1 MLLSLAFLF
10 LLGLA
15 LGQLCVRLHL
25 PALVGYIAAGILL
38 GPDVLGALQ
47 PDFLALSAELR
58 RLALIVIL
66 LRAGLALDLGALK
79 QVGRPAVLLCFVPA
93 CFEMVGCIVLAPPL
107 LGLTRLEAA
116 LLGAVIAAVSPA
128 VVVPRMLSLI
138 DRGLGTS
145 HSIPQMILAGSS
157 VDDVF
162 VLVMFSAFCSMLSG
176 GDFSPLTLARVPVSI
191 ALGCAAGLVLGVLFV
206 AFFRR
211 VLLRVTAKLMVLLA
225 LCFLLMTLEDM
236 SPIPFSGMLAVMVL
250 GITILRRDAELAQ
263 AFSAKLGSIWVA
275 AELILF
281 ALVGAAVDLAY
292 VRMAGLAAI
301 ALVLGALVFR
311 MAGVGVSVTGTALT
325 PRERL
330 FSMFAYSPKATVQAA
345 IGGVPLAMGF
355 ACGHTVL
362 TAAVLS
368 ILLTAPLG
376 AFLIDHFA
384 EKLLSKP

>member
-176 GDFSPLTLARVPVSI
+176 GSFSPLTLARVPVSI
-191 ALGCAAGLVLGVLFV
+191 ALGCAAGLVIGVLFV

-211 VLLRVTAKLMVLLA
+211 VLLRVTAKLLVLLA
-225 LCFLLMTLEDM
+225 LCFLLMTLEDI